1 MVHTNEEHVSYLSHS
16 AQPQIPVVFV
26 MFVWPYLQPDWF
38 SPPTVT
44 LLLDL
49 LHAMTHWWPHC
60 CCYTS
65 GFCLLKTEEC
75 WLRMFFFFFF
85 LVSHTV
91 DVNGLEMNCFRAGY
105 LIMFFFL
112 APTQVWC
119 LLSLMSWNS
128 WQVWVHTSLCYSW
141 SYHQCLHASVSWTCE
156 SLWCVFFVADLTSA
170 VSSGLH
176 VASLC
181 VFSLGFSAATP

>member
-75 WLRMFFFFFF
+75 WLRMFFFFF

-105 LIMFFFL
+105 LIMFFFWL
-112 APTQVWC
+112 QLKSDVFLVWC
-119 LLSLMSWNS
+119 HGIHDRFESTPHCVIPGPITNVYTHL
-128 WQVWVHTSLCYSW
+128 
-141 SYHQCLHASVSWTCE
+141 YHEPVRVCD
-156 SLWCVFFVADLTSA
+156 VFFLWLIWPA
-170 VSSGLH
+170 
-176 VASLC
+176 LC
-181 VFSLGFSAATP
+181 PPAFTWPHSVFSALVFLLQHLK